1 LIVLSNKVVACARGS
16 KLLARRRG
24 EFIPVVVVV
33 KQAFSFDG
41 DGKNGL
47 RTNVV
52 EPIGVSRCSLY
63 VNGRDTRI

>member
-1 LIVLSNKVVACARGS
+1 MVLSNRVVACARGS

-24 EFIPVVVVV
+24 EFVPVVVV
-33 KQAFSFDG
+33 KQVFSFDG
-41 DGKNGL
+41 DGKNGF
-47 RTNVV
+47 RTKVV